1 VSKLISYP
9 EIILFKTM
17 AFHHDHRKNIRQG
30 IQESLKKC
38 LYHDEKTRVLDD
50 DSTQIS
56 FVDKLFDACRLDL
69 VPAALSSNII
79 NGMDGKGTL
88 FPDTWGSYMVQDVVY
103 LYKCVENFKLLHSR
117 ATTEYQQETSNIIQK
132 QFAHDMADFACSMIT
147 VFNDAYVDTAN
158 QWQIISP
165 SAIQLGVAVENYSAF
180 QDLIFAS
187 PDIPLIYAA
196 IVMIPCERLWQELAV
211 NFMKQ
216 DDGNLYAF
224 WIENNATYTRVIE
237 HFVNQEYKKISALD
251 GFQPDIF
258 FNKALSIYRGAMQG
272 EVNFFNT
279 AGNPSE
285 FQPIPIP
292 SWVNNATV
300 DYRKTKLSFNP
311 AYIHLLHQHAID
323 NFIPRHGIIHP
334 RSGACDNNYV
344 LTSTL
349 PETSPSTDSEQSLF
363 GELLWKSVMLKNY
376 PDDAYRTT
384 FIQGI
389 QNVNLRPNNYGA
401 YMIQD
406 AIYLLRASKYFL
418 ILNNRANE
426 EITNEEAKPLTDK
439 NDNLIN
445 WYKELA
451 TFAYDRATSYNS
463 YWENMKKTWNI
474 KNPDEI
480 RLNEAVTAYLH
491 LQRDVFESKKV
502 NLIHCLI
509 VMIPCERLWP
519 WLGRKADTI
528 MTNVLG
534 DNKKD
539 TLYYFWINDNARL
552 DKNPPDPYFG
562 KIETKVNNL
571 YSKFTDEEKTL
582 NFPIAE
588 KIYELA
594 TLGEVNF
601 FTSANPDIDTYV
613 IPPWLKEILQN
624 HID

>member
-1 VSKLISYP
+1 
-9 EIILFKTM
+9 
-17 AFHHDHRKNIRQG
+17 
-30 IQESLKKC
+30 
-38 LYHDEKTRVLDD
+38 
-50 DSTQIS
+50 
-56 FVDKLFDACRLDL
+56 
-69 VPAALSSNII
+69 
-79 NGMDGKGTL
+79 
-88 FPDTWGSYMVQDVVY
+88 
-103 LYKCVENFKLLHSR
+103 
-117 ATTEYQQETSNIIQK
+117 
-132 QFAHDMADFACSMIT
+132 
-147 VFNDAYVDTAN
+147 
-158 QWQIISP
+158 
-165 SAIQLGVAVENYSAF
+165 
-180 QDLIFAS
+180 
-187 PDIPLIYAA
+187 
-196 IVMIPCERLWQELAV
+196 
-211 NFMKQ
+211 MKQ
-216 DDGNLYAF
+216 DNGNLYAF

-323 NFIPRHGIIHP
+323 NFIPHHGIIHP
-334 RSGACDNNYV
+334 RSGACDNNYEI
-344 LTSTL
+344 TSTL
-349 PETSPSTDSEQSLF
+349 SGISPSTDSEQSLF

-571 YSKFTDEEKTL
+571 YAKFTDDVTMKRKL
-582 NFPIAE
+582 
-588 KIYELA
+588 
-594 TLGEVNF
+594 
-601 FTSANPDIDTYV
+601 
-613 IPPWLKEILQN
+613 
-624 HID
+624 